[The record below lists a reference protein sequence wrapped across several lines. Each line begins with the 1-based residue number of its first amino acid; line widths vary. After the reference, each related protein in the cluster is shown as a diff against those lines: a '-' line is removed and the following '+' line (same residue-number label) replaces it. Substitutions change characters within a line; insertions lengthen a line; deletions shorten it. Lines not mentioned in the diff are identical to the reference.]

1 MACIVYAP
9 GIQGNGYKILEADA
23 PTLDPA
29 GFDEIRRVVLF
40 RGKIPEMIAAF
51 PLGSAYP
58 GYSKMFCCGP
68 QPGIESRPSST
79 ETPIY
84 KVPIIWRGFMNETNR
99 PDGQSYTIS
108 TRETLLPI
116 TGTRANGTDYTA
128 YAAAKMCP
136 GSSILNPKTGSYWRV
151 RVLDRVHGV
160 RIQGVSTSTGSALPP
175 LPTYQGAAPT
185 RDSQL
190 DYQNLLDPTVNY
202 RVGWNLMN
210 YEVNSQFTL
219 GTNVL
224 HFWTAYFQY
233 RFEYDP

>member
-1 MACIVYAP
+1 MACIVHAP
-9 GIQGNGYKILEADA
+9 TLGTNTFKLLEADS
-23 PTLDPA
+23 PTHDPA

-40 RGKIPEMIAAF
+40 RGTIPQLLATF
-51 PLGSAYP
+51 DLGTTYP
-58 GYSKMFCCGP
+58 SYPKMFCCGP
-68 QPGIESRPSST
+68 QPGIESRPSSN
-79 ETPIY
+79 ENPIY
-84 KVPIIWRGFMNETNR
+84 KVPILYRGFINETKR

-116 TGTRANGTDYTA
+116 TGTRANGSEYTA

-136 GSSILNPKTGSYWRV
+136 QNNILNPKTGSYWRV

-160 RIQGVSTSTGSALPP
+160 RIQGVSTSTGGALPP
-175 LPTYQGAAPT
+175 LPTYAGTAPT

-202 RVGWNLMN
+202 RTGWNLMN